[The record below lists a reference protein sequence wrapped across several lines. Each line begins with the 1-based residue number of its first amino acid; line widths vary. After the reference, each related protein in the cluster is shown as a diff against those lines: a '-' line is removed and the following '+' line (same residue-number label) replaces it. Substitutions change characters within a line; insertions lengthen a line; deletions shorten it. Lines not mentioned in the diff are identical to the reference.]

1 MLSPVRGSNE
11 TSSKFDERWLP
22 PSSGSC
28 SGDSSDTASHF
39 LAAVTA
45 PLTGHVRR
53 GLTDNSSFCFSSAVL
68 VMVVMS
74 SRSSGSQAGA
84 DELVG
89 QARQAQQ
96 IRQPIPPTFASGTPT
111 TAVVDDA
118 LTRKEARNLLVMTH
132 KLKTR
137 QGSGN
142 AFQQYAEPVAHDAE
156 QHHFYT
162 VRPAWVIQPVVP
174 AIVVRR
180 QQPEGGKEEEEKAP
194 KKGARAPPPPPPK
207 RPDYD
212 INHAT
217 ASVEIAKVAAC
228 MGASFSPAAQA
239 LRGNASID
247 CGSVEPPPPPPPP
260 SPPPLPP
267 PPAPPP
273 PPPAP
278 SPPATTPPPPP
289 PPCCETADKGYTCAD
304 DKACVKCEA
313 GTFKDSV
320 GSQACTACPPNSLSP
335 AGSVAATDCTC
346 NAGYTGANG
355 AGCSPCVA
363 GTFKAA
369 AGSEACVGC
378 PAGKVS
384 PPASVA
390 ASACEEEETGE
401 EEEEEGEDKDKD
413 EGGGE
418 DEQEQENE
426 PEQDKD
432 EGGGDDSGKDDKEQ

>member
-53 GLTDNSSFCFSSAVL
+53 GLTDNSSFCFSSALL

-156 QHHFYT
+156 QHRFYT

-212 INHAT
+212 IHHAT

-247 CGSVEPPPPPPPP
+247 CGSVEPPPPPPPGK
-260 SPPPLPP
+260 
-267 PPAPPP
+267 
-273 PPPAP
+273 
-278 SPPATTPPPPP
+278 
-289 PPCCETADKGYTCAD
+289 ED
-304 DKACVKCEA
+304 
-313 GTFKDSV
+313 
-320 GSQACTACPPNSLSP
+320 
-335 AGSVAATDCTC
+335 
-346 NAGYTGANG
+346 TG
-355 AGCSPCVA
+355 V
-363 GTFKAA
+363 
-369 AGSEACVGC
+369 
-378 PAGKVS
+378 
-384 PPASVA
+384 
-390 ASACEEEETGE
+390 

-413 EGGGE
+413 GGGGE
-418 DEQEQENE
+418 DEEEQENE
-426 PEQDKD
+426 PEKDKD
-432 EGGGDDSGKDDKEQ
+432 EGGGEDSGKEDTEKEQDEGGGDDNDKRVTCNDKKTARAAEPMSSDCAAELSNAKQNKKLDDLYARCRTALDFRKRCPQICW